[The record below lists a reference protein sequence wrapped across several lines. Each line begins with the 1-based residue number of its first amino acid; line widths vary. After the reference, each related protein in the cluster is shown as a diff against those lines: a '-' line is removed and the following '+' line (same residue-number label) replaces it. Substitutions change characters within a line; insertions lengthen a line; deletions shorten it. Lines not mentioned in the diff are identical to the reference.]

1 MKFHSQQKSTMPYI
15 YGAHPIIEA
24 LRSGK
29 EVEKIL
35 LKRGLRNDFSQEI
48 IQLATENKIPIQ
60 EVPIEKLNAVTGKPH
75 QGMIAFLSLIEYQDV
90 ENILPV
96 VFEKG
101 ETPLFIILDKV
112 TDVRNFGAICRSAS
126 CAGAHAIIIPS
137 RGSAQINEDAIK
149 SSAGAIHQIP
159 ICRSYNLKITIHF
172 LKESGIK
179 VIGVTEKTSDLIYST
194 DLKDPVALVL
204 GNEEEG
210 ISPEYLKLCD
220 AKIKIPMTGP
230 IESLNVSVASAIALY
245 EAVRQR
251 TQN

>member
-1 MKFHSQQKSTMPYI
+1 MPYI